1 MLLKFLD
8 VMNRQVN
15 ISSLIFLKLFERTV
29 CSNIFIKN
37 QKIPYPIHY
46 LCYKYG
52 MLNSFVSDDL
62 TKLNIIFDNR
72 KCFDDKNLTNK
83 EYYNIID
90 MFINSPCFYSI
101 DRQEAITIITL
112 SFDKIFL
119 KDIEMISQT
128 SKFSKVSDA
137 FVNHMKPISK
147 FVPEIDNSF
156 IRFIIIKNIPY
167 NIVSWNSKLSDL
179 ISEIYRVKLNK
190 KDHELFITFQPKKE
204 YLSNQNLEN
213 IQNNSIFEC

>member
-1 MLLKFLD
+1 
-8 VMNRQVN
+8 
-15 ISSLIFLKLFERTV
+15 
-29 CSNIFIKN
+29 
-37 QKIPYPIHY
+37 
-46 LCYKYG
+46 

-156 IRFIIIKNIPY
+156 IRFLVIKNIPY
-167 NIVSWNSKLSDL
+167 NIVSWNHKLSDL
-179 ISEIYRVKLNK
+179 ISKIYEIKLDK
-190 KDHELFITFQPKKE
+190 EDHELFITFQPKKE

-213 IQNNSIFEC
+213 IQNSSIFEC